1 MRFRNVFLGIGS
13 ALVVTVLL
21 LSDPDS
27 GFVKNLPFGAGTLSF
42 LIILVSSILY
52 IGLLHLGRKGLFDYL
67 DLEEYFKKAKLSP
80 EGAGYALIAVSIFS
94 LSIAVVILAASKV

>member
-13 ALVVTVLL
+13 ILVMAVLL

-27 GFVKNLPFGAGTLSF
+27 GLVKNLPFGAGTLSF
-42 LIILVSSILY
+42 LIILVSSVLY
-52 IGLLHLGRKGLFDYL
+52 IGVLHLGRKALFDYI

-80 EGAGYALIAVSIFS
+80 EGAGYALISVGLF
-94 LSIAVVILAASKV
+94 SIAIAIVILAASKI